1 MPHLHLC
8 NRAGFRDNAAK
19 SGKPGHNRDIG
30 PKTGTLG
37 NYAKEALASLGAV
50 ASSPPSTVIQNAFKT
65 GQVVEEKLAEDVLPS
80 HEVKLWLD
88 HLRIVRENR
97 RRGAAKAAETRRSK
111 QRQASNESE
120 EYCGVCG
127 DLYEEETDEVEDWI
141 ACDLCNRWFHWH
153 YVNITT
159 EPSSFVC
166 ISCAL

>member
-1 MPHLHLC
+1 M
-8 NRAGFRDNAAK
+8 
-19 SGKPGHNRDIG
+19 
-30 PKTGTLG
+30 
-37 NYAKEALASLGAV
+37 
-50 ASSPPSTVIQNAFKT
+50 
-65 GQVVEEKLAEDVLPS
+65 EEKLAEDVLLPS

-111 QRQASNESE
+111 QRQASNES
-120 EYCGVCG
+120 VCG

-141 ACDLCNRWFHWH
+141 ACDLCNRWFHW
-153 YVNITT
+153 YCVNITT

>member
-1 MPHLHLC
+1 M
-8 NRAGFRDNAAK
+8 
-19 SGKPGHNRDIG
+19 
-30 PKTGTLG
+30 
-37 NYAKEALASLGAV
+37 
-50 ASSPPSTVIQNAFKT
+50 
-65 GQVVEEKLAEDVLPS
+65 EEKLAEDILLPS

-120 EYCGVCG
+120 EEYCGVCG

-153 YVNITT
+153 CVSITT